1 MNTDWIYDLGVELN
15 YTNNLP
21 SSWLGAYDDDQRRI
35 FVRHGLT
42 RRLEKQTLAHEFM
55 HAYYRDRSSHPT
67 VEWRAWRGTASLLVD
82 PAEYAAAERMSHSST
97 FIAAELDI
105 TTRVVEAYRDALAR
119 GELLADLAA

>member
-1 MNTDWIYDLGVELN
+1 MIIDWIHNLGVDLV
-15 YTNNLP
+15 YTNDLP

-42 RRLEKQTLAHEFM
+42 RRLEKQTLAHELV

-67 VEWRAWRGTASLLVD
+67 IEWRAWRGTARLLVD
-82 PAEYAAAERMSHSST
+82 PAEYAAAERISHSSS

-105 TTRVVEAYRDALAR
+105 TTRVIEAYRDALAR
-119 GELLADLAA
+119 GELQGRLAA